1 MMKYEICNVIQI
13 LKYNILKFI
22 LLPSNAYPS
31 IMINMHN
38 LLKYFQDAKNS
49 GLKSVNIF
57 HSVSS
62 YFVQIFSCKFHSG
75 PRQ

>member
-1 MMKYEICNVIQI
+1 MIDDCRLKNLKKNKKKMKYIKKMMKYEICNVIQI

-38 LLKYFQDAKNS
+38 LLKYFQDAKTVDYN
-49 GLKSVNIF
+49 L
-57 HSVSS
+57 
-62 YFVQIFSCKFHSG
+62 
-75 PRQ
+75 